1 MSAKKTE
8 KAAPAPKKAA
18 AKAAAVPKKTAAKT
32 AAPKKAAPKKTAVPK
47 TIVETANTLPV
58 YDTCDVLVV
67 GGGSAG
73 HAAALAAARAGCE
86 KVIIMERYDFFGGDV
101 TGGYVLMIP
110 ALNWREFPMV
120 RGIQEEWFDR
130 LDKNAPASYIC
141 PGMDELGNKSLN
153 KNKMWSTVHGCTAI
167 DTDGQSYLVRAP
179 YYEPNQLKIEM
190 DLMIREE
197 PRIKVMFQA
206 WGTKPIVEENTVK
219 GVIFE
224 SKEGRKAI
232 LAKIVIDCTGD
243 GDIYYQCAPYFSA
256 PSKDRCGMTALVW
269 RMGGVDF
276 EGFARWRL
284 DHPEE
289 AASFQKDLNAVA
301 GYNTMF
307 FPTERNDVI
316 WFNNWLP
323 NRDCANIE
331 DIRDSQ
337 LLVRG
342 SIRRIIEFC
351 RKNMPQFLR
360 GAYLYDI
367 APQLGARCSRRLD
380 GEIVLTPLD
389 YATARKF
396 DDVIA
401 WHSCVPMITDGAP
414 VEIPYGALLPKGV
427 ENLLAAGRHISA
439 DEKAINGVSLIPQC
453 VGTGQAAGVAAAVA
467 IKDGKTTHTVDIK
480 KVQKI
485 LCQEQNVPLPRQ
497 ENTDPEL
504 VRQLEEIR
512 YGVMTESSKRVRA
525 AAGLD
530 W

>member
-1 MSAKKTE
+1 MST
-8 KAAPAPKKAA
+8 
-18 AKAAAVPKKTAAKT
+18 
-32 AAPKKAAPKKTAVPK
+32 K
-47 TIVETANTLPV
+47 TILEPANTLPV
-58 YDTCDVLVV
+58 YDECDVLVV

-86 KVIIMERYDFFGGDV
+86 KVIVMERYDFFGGDV

-110 ALNWREFPMV
+110 ALNWRNFPMV

-130 LDKNAPASYIC
+130 LDKNAPGSYIC
-141 PGMDELGNKSLN
+141 PGMDEIGQQSPNKITRWSL
-153 KNKMWSTVHGCTAI
+153 VHGCVSLGEGAG
-167 DTDGQSYLVRAP
+167 DKYLVRAP
-179 YYEPNQLKIEM
+179 YYEPNQVKLEL
-190 DLMIREE
+190 DLMIQEE
-197 PRIKVMFQA
+197 PRIKTLFQS
-206 WGTKPIVEENTVK
+206 WGTKPIVENGEIK

-224 SKEGRKAI
+224 SKEGRKAV
-232 LAKIVIDCTGD
+232 LAKVVIDCTGD
-243 GDIYYQCAPYFSA
+243 GDIFGQCAPFFSA

-269 RMGGVDF
+269 RMGGIDF

-301 GYNTMF
+301 GYPTML
-307 FPTERNDVI
+307 FPTDRNDVV
-316 WFNNWLP
+316 WFNNWLGG
-323 NRDCANIE
+323 RDCSNID
-331 DIRDSQ
+331 DIRDSE
-337 LLVRG
+337 LLVRN
-342 SIRRIIEFC
+342 SIRPIIEFC

-367 APQLGARCSRRLD
+367 APQLGARCSKRLD
-380 GEIVLTPLD
+380 GEHVITQLD
-389 YATARKF
+389 IATATKF

-401 WHSCVPMITDGAP
+401 WHSCVPMLTDGAP
-414 VEIPYGALLPKGV
+414 IEIPYSALLPKGV

-439 DEKAINGVSLIPQC
+439 DERTINGVSLIPQC
-453 VGTGQAAGVAAAVA
+453 VGTGQAAGVAAAV
-467 IKDGKTTHTVDIK
+467 IVRDGSTTHTVDIK

-485 LCQEQNVPLPRQ
+485 LCEEQNVPLPRQ

-504 VRQLEEIR
+504 VRQLEEDK
-512 YGVMTESSKRVRA
+512 YGVMTQMAQRVRA

>member
-1 MSAKKTE
+1 MS
-8 KAAPAPKKAA
+8 
-18 AKAAAVPKKTAAKT
+18 
-32 AAPKKAAPKKTAVPK
+32 K
-47 TIVETANTLPV
+47 TILEPAAEIPV
-58 YDTCDVLVV
+58 YDECDVLVV

-110 ALNWREFPMV
+110 ALSWRKYPMV

-130 LDKNAPASYIC
+130 LDKNAPGSYIC
-141 PGMDELGNKSLN
+141 PGMDEIGQKSRN
-153 KNKMWSTVHGCTAI
+153 KNHLWSTVHGCTAVGA
-167 DTDGQSYLVRAP
+167 DGQSYLVRAP

-190 DLMIREE
+190 DLMIQEE
-197 PRIKVMFQA
+197 PRIRTLFQS
-206 WGTKPIVEENTVK
+206 WGTRPIVEEGKIK

-224 SKEGRKAI
+224 SKEGRKAV
-232 LAKIVIDCTGD
+232 LAKVVIDATGD
-243 GDIYYQCAPYFSA
+243 GDIFSQCSPYFSA
-256 PSKDRCGMTALVW
+256 PSKNRCGMTALVW

-289 AASFQKDLNAVA
+289 AASFQQDLIEVA
-301 GYNTMF
+301 GYPTNF
-307 FPTERNDVI
+307 FPTERNDVV
-316 WFNNWLP
+316 WFNNWIGGH
-323 NRDCANIE
+323 DCADIE
-331 DIRDSQ
+331 DIKDTE
-337 LLVRG
+337 LKVRN

-351 RKNMPQFLR
+351 RKNMPDKLR
-360 GAYLYDI
+360 DAYLYDI

-389 YATARKF
+389 FATARKF

-414 VEIPYGALLPKGV
+414 VEIPYGALLPKGI

-467 IKDGKTTHTVDIK
+467 VKDGSTTHTVDIK

-485 LCQEQNVPLPRQ
+485 LCEEQNVPLPRQ

-504 VRQLEEIR
+504 VRELEEDHFGIDTAGAKKIR
-512 YGVMTESSKRVRA
+512 KE
-525 AAGLD
+525 AGLD

>member
-1 MSAKKTE
+1 
-8 KAAPAPKKAA
+8 
-18 AKAAAVPKKTAAKT
+18 
-32 AAPKKAAPKKTAVPK
+32 
-47 TIVETANTLPV
+47 
-58 YDTCDVLVV
+58 
-67 GGGSAG
+67 
-73 HAAALAAARAGCE
+73 
-86 KVIIMERYDFFGGDV
+86 
-101 TGGYVLMIP
+101 
-110 ALNWREFPMV
+110 
-120 RGIQEEWFDR
+120 
-130 LDKNAPASYIC
+130 
-141 PGMDELGNKSLN
+141 
-153 KNKMWSTVHGCTAI
+153 
-167 DTDGQSYLVRAP
+167 
-179 YYEPNQLKIEM
+179 
-190 DLMIREE
+190 
-197 PRIKVMFQA
+197 
-206 WGTKPIVEENTVK
+206 
-219 GVIFE
+219 
-224 SKEGRKAI
+224 
-232 LAKIVIDCTGD
+232 
-243 GDIYYQCAPYFSA
+243 
-256 PSKDRCGMTALVW
+256 MTALVW

-380 GEIVLTPLD
+380 GEHLLTPLD
-389 YATARKF
+389 FATATKF

-401 WHSCVPMITDGAP
+401 WHSCVPQFTNGAP
-414 VEIPYGALLPKGV
+414 VELPYSALLPKKI

-439 DEKAINGVSLIPQC
+439 DERTINGVSLIPQC
-453 VGTGQAAGVAAAVA
+453 VGTGQAAGVAAAVVV
-467 IKDGKTTHTVDIK
+467 KDGSTTHTVDIR